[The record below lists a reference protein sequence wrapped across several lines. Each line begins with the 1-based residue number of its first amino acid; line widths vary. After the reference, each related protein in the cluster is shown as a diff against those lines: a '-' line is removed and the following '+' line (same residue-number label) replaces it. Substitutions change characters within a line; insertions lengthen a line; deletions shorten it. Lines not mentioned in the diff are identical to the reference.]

1 MDDRQRADNADLNAT
16 MARYRAMLAATY
28 ERAGRIEAALRDG
41 NRVKAAYIQWA
52 WVHRN

>member
-1 MDDRQRADNADLNAT
+1 MKNGRDSTDPTAA
-16 MARYRAMLAATY
+16 MARYRAELARTY
-28 ERAGRIEAALRDG
+28 ERAGRIEAALREG